1 MTPNIYNNPFLLAP
15 LQGATSS
22 SRIPGVSLRSTPGYI
37 LSSLRDDKK
46 RNHFRGAR

>member
-1 MTPNIYNNPFLLAP
+1 MTPCICIKPFPLAP
-15 LQGATSS
+15 LQGAISS
-22 SRIPGVSLRSTPGYI
+22 PSLPGVSLRSTPGYI